1 MGYRSDVT
9 IIIYGDTKDVVA
21 FVASEKLKGK
31 PKDIDFHPLDEKT
44 DDNYHEK
51 NQYTYG
57 GNDEF
62 MMLEFNWWDVKWY
75 DSYPEVEWWQDI
87 AGNFEQGYASL
98 SMELAIVG
106 ESVDDNRTDYYGE
119 NCEYMLNISREITKN
134 LP

>member
-1 MGYRSDVT
+1 MGYGSDVT

-21 FVASEKLKGK
+21 FVAAEKLKGK
-31 PKDIDFHPLDEKT
+31 PKGIEYHPLEEPVSR
-44 DDNYHEK
+44 YHER

-57 GNDEF
+57 ADDEF
-62 MMLEFNWWDVKWY
+62 MMMEFNWWDVKWY
-75 DSYPEVEWWQDI
+75 DSYPDVEWWQDI

-98 SMELAIVG
+98 SMEIAVVG

-119 NCEYMLNISREITKN
+119 KVEYMLNISREITKD